1 LKKINF
7 NDGNYLDFISVDSK
21 IPASVPTETVFPRAT
36 FPKLSAIDNRKVSLI
51 VFSSNPIKAAI
62 SVRDSRYRYR
72 RAPEGTLHSS
82 DTRSPRTEDASL

>member
-1 LKKINF
+1 MKKINF

-21 IPASVPTETVFPRAT
+21 IPASVPTATVFPRAT

-62 SVRDSRYRYR
+62 GAGFKVS
-72 RAPEGTLHSS
+72 LSS
-82 DTRSPRTEDASL
+82 YAGG